1 MSVDE
6 VTVRA
11 AIILGLAVIALIAS
25 GWRKTVR
32 AQTRLG
38 RVDHDRLDKLR
49 ADGPRRVP
57 IAVREVPV
65 EGYHRAGPLRRL
77 WALVA
82 GSGLAIVI
90 GAAVATLVA
99 FSLAVVVT
107 VLTDLLK
114 Q

>member
-1 MSVDE
+1 MYK
-6 VTVRA
+6 R
-11 AIILGLAVIALIAS
+11 
-25 GWRKTVR
+25 
-32 AQTRLG
+32 Q
-38 RVDHDRLDKLR
+38 
-49 ADGPRRVP
+49 
-57 IAVREVPV
+57 
-65 EGYHRAGPLRRL
+65 GYHRAGPLRRL

-82 GSGLAIVI
+82 GSGLTIVI